1 MKYIITI
8 LLTIFTS
15 NIFSQNILSLSNN
28 ENREKTELIKDIA
41 NLLTSKYD
49 TINNLSWSN
58 LKSKEVLD
66 QLKKFQRDIV
76 NSENEID
83 YYIENN
89 VGKLGQIS
97 YSIHFYIKENE
108 DQHSKIYFLFKNN
121 LSTRVDDLLIDDKDI
136 IDAMKKEWHDSMGDD
151 IPPPP
156 LPPSSKK
163 RKG

>member
-83 YYIENN
+83 YYIE
-89 VGKLGQIS
+89 
-97 YSIHFYIKENE
+97 
-108 DQHSKIYFLFKNN
+108 
-121 LSTRVDDLLIDDKDI
+121 
-136 IDAMKKEWHDSMGDD
+136 
-151 IPPPP
+151 
-156 LPPSSKK
+156 
-163 RKG
+163 